1 MNNTK
6 KQIHDFLIPQLYGNN
21 LVLINKKEP
30 IINQEKNENSIG
42 KKNSDCY
49 QSTAIKYLGNHHKK
63 IALLVQSTEAL
74 HVSDADLEFITA
86 ILNACKLSLNDVA
99 IINIHQQH
107 ITYQNLVTAL
117 QSQYILCF
125 GVTAH
130 QIQLPF
136 TIPHYQIQPY
146 NNTQL
151 LFAVAIK
158 DMLNNTKEAKLEKSK
173 LWVCLQKMFLLK

>member
-1 MNNTK
+1 MNITK

-21 LVLINKKEP
+21 LVLINKKES
-30 IINQEKNENSIG
+30 IITQEKKEFVIEE
-42 KKNSDCY
+42 KNKNY
-49 QSTAIKYLGNHHKK
+49 QEPTAIKYLGNHHKK
-63 IALLVQSTEAL
+63 IALVVQSTEAL
-74 HVSDADLEFITA
+74 HVSDTGLEFITA
-86 ILNACKLSLNDVA
+86 ILNACKLSVNDVA
-99 IINIHQQH
+99 IINIHQQN

-136 TIPHYQIQPY
+136 TIPHYQIQAY

-151 LFAVAIK
+151 LFAVAIE